1 LEPGSHTF
9 EARAEGLPSARAT
22 IEAKPGAGE
31 PVKLVLKKDAVVVV
45 ARRPLWPALM
55 TGGAAI
61 VAFAVG
67 GGLAGVAAGK
77 RADAESL
84 RAKLT
89 GANIGCATPPTT
101 SAAMDCAAKLSAST
115 AHDNLNKA
123 ALGTFVTG
131 SVLAAAAAGLGAW
144 AATGPKDE

>member
-1 LEPGSHTF
+1 AKHYTIAGNLGDCELRLGLYRDAAEHLARYVREIEKDKTSTPQERKEGLARYAEARAKGGEVNLEVDVPGAEVYVDGKLAAPVPLEGPVFLEPGSHTF

-61 VAFAVG
+61 
-67 GGLAGVAAGK
+67 
-77 RADAESL
+77 
-84 RAKLT
+84 
-89 GANIGCATPPTT
+89 
-101 SAAMDCAAKLSAST
+101 
-115 AHDNLNKA
+115 
-123 ALGTFVTG
+123 
-131 SVLAAAAAGLGAW
+131 
-144 AATGPKDE
+144 